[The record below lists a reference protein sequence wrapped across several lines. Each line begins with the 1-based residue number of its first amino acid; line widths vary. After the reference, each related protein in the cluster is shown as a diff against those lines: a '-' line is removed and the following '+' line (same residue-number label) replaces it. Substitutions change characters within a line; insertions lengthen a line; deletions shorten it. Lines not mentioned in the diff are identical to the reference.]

1 MIEQAIKEYYGERC
15 SDHDDDCVVC
25 QAWEQWDQI
34 APATVDAI
42 RVEDEL
48 PTAEHRAVL
57 IKWVLSNPI
66 QVRS

>member
-34 APATVDAI
+34 APATVDATI
-42 RVEDEL
+42 VEDEL
-48 PTAEHRAVL
+48 PTT
-57 IKWVLSNPI
+57 K
-66 QVRS
+66 